1 MAKLDSIEGI
11 GLRNVQLLNG
21 AGVHSVENLLSLG
34 RTPDGRRSLSVQAG
48 VTSRRIFGW
57 VKRADLAR
65 IKGVGGEYADL
76 LEAAGINTV
85 PDLSSQSPTELRE
98 LLNKVNK
105 TKRLVKRV
113 PSISRIE
120 QWVNEAKRLPKL
132 IDV

>member
-11 GLRNVQLLNG
+11 GLRSVQLLAG
-21 AGVHSVENLLSLG
+21 AGVHSVEHLLAAG

-48 VTSRRIFGW
+48 VTSRHIFGW

-76 LEAAGINTV
+76 LEAAGIHTV
-85 PDLSSQSPTELRE
+85 PDLADQSPTELRE
-98 LLNKVNK
+98 SLNKVNK
-105 TKRLVKRV
+105 SKRLVKRV